1 MDHSLI
7 SEKIPVVVSLIVLLI
22 LVGLLLTMTK
32 VPDLLVVLLTLRCHS
47 FPLLS
52 LFRLVKVPVVVLSMN
67 RSLRMLAVVIFDH
80 RAVPQVKQRTAT
92 IGSVVNR

>member
-1 MDHSLI
+1 MKMDHSLI

-52 LFRLVKVPVVVLSMN
+52 LFRLVKVPVVVLVS
-67 RSLRMLAVVIFDH
+67 RTLIATIVVFDH
-80 RAVPQVKQRTAT
+80 
-92 IGSVVNR
+92 